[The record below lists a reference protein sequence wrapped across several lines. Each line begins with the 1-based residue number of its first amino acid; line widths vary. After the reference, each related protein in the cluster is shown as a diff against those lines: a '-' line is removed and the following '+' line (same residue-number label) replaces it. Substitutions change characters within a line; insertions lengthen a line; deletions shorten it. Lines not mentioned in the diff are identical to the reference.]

1 MTSYQHDRT
10 YDAPPTRRRERR
22 VDRASWT
29 PTFGPGMVLGALG
42 SLGVIL
48 SIFLSWRTGAG
59 HPSDIPIAFLWDHTT
74 TAQNPSLLIALIPL
88 AIILVVG
95 TAMPGGAGARIFG
108 GLGVLVVAG
117 LFAYQLS
124 RLTDDFGG
132 SVSDALD
139 TGFYFAAIG
148 GLIGFVSG
156 FLPSG
161 WAARRTVEQD
171 TAVIDERAYDR

>member
-1 MTSYQHDRT
+1 MHEQATKEPQ
-10 YDAPPTRRRERR
+10 
-22 VDRASWT
+22 VCI
-29 PTFGPGMVLGALG
+29 GPGA
-42 SLGVIL
+42 S
-48 SIFLSWRTGAG
+48 SCADR
-59 HPSDIPIAFLWDHTT
+59 DY
-74 TAQNPSLLIALIPL
+74 
-88 AIILVVG
+88 
-95 TAMPGGAGARIFG
+95 

-117 LFAYQLS
+117 LFAYQLN
-124 RLTDDFGG
+124 RLTDDFGS